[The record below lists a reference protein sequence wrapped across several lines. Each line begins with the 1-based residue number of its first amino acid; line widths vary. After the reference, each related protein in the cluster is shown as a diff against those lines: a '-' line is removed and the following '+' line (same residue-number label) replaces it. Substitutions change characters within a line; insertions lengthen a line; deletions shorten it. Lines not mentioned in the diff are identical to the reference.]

1 MVADR
6 TDRVERSCQTLPNK
20 WGGQTKG
27 FPLVPPAYL
36 YQSAGMHLHVSV
48 VSAAAC
54 LAALW
59 VLPGCGKKNAA
70 EDESAPSS
78 GQKEDWVQTKDATPE
93 ERACLDYGRSVVQA
107 VANRTYAG
115 FYAQLAAQA
124 RARLSLN
131 QFAPEDDEAA
141 FARNEKQPRL
151 NVTLPEF
158 LELMSRAEK
167 RFGKPLKPLDLHV
180 HSSDPAVL
188 SGAKREGL
196 DALDTM
202 FAIGNMPAQIPAAS
216 RKASLRAK
224 ISVELTAAELAE
236 TAKQYKMSVEE
247 LQKDEDF
254 KPYLTLKLVLVTDA
268 DGQLRVGYF
277 EFLPPSMMD

>member
-1 MVADR
+1 
-6 TDRVERSCQTLPNK
+6 
-20 WGGQTKG
+20 
-27 FPLVPPAYL
+27 
-36 YQSAGMHLHVSV
+36 MHFKIPVVSV
-48 VSAAAC
+48 AAC

-59 VLPGCGKKNAA
+59 VLPACGKKNAA
-70 EDESAPSS
+70 EGESAPSS
-78 GQKEDWVQTKDATPE
+78 SQKEDWVQTHDTTPE
-93 ERACLDYGRSVVQA
+93 ERGYLEYSRSVVQA
-107 VANRTYAG
+107 VANRTYAD
-115 FYAQLAAQA
+115 FYAQLSTQA

-131 QFAPEDDEAA
+131 QFAPEDDGAT
-141 FARNEKQPRL
+141 FAKNEKQPRL
-151 NVTLPEF
+151 NATLPEF
-158 LELMSRAEK
+158 QELMARAEK
-167 RFGKPLKPLDLHV
+167 RFGRPLKPLDLHV

-196 DALDTM
+196 DALDVM
-202 FAIGNMPAQIPAAS
+202 FAIGNMPPQIPAAS

-247 LQKDEDF
+247 LQKSEDF
-254 KPYLTLKLVLVTDA
+254 EPYLTLKLVLVTDT